1 MIMQEGHAGRS
12 CRKDPNFMDI
22 QPHLLLIFRITM
34 LKWGN
39 LLPGRQRISEM
50 WREKGTKTWPAEQVS
65 IS

>member
-1 MIMQEGHAGRS
+1 
-12 CRKDPNFMDI
+12 MDI